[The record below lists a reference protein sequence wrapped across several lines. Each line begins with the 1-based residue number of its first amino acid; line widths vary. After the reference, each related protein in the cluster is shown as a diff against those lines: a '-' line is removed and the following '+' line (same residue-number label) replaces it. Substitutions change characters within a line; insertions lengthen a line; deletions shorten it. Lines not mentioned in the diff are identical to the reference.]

1 MCVETLLSGKIQ
13 NGRHMFLV
21 SKNTHDT
28 SSSCKIQNGR
38 H

>member
-13 NGRHMFLV
+13 DGGHMFLV

-28 SSSCKIQNGR
+28 FI
-38 H
+38 